1 MAEPDFEAQ
10 LTRLYSE
17 APSFPDAELFAAHV
31 GASLDR
37 GWAMRR
43 VLIGGAGVV
52 AGLIAAFQIVTTRFS
67 AELQTL
73 SHNGTRDLNA
83 DIDMA
88 MSKLTQITSTP
99 ASVEAL
105 WLAAGLALL
114 ALGFAVTRMMEDF

>member
-17 APSFPDAELFAAHV
+17 APSFPDAELFAAQV

-88 MSKLTQITSTP
+88 MSKLTQVTSTP

>member
-17 APSFPDAELFAAHV
+17 PPAFPDAELFTAQIA
-31 GASLDR
+31 ASLDR
-37 GWAMRR
+37 GWALRR

-52 AGLIAAFQIVTTRFS
+52 AGLIAAFQLVTTRFS
-67 AELQTL
+67 VELQAL
-73 SHNGTRDLNA
+73 SLNGTRDFNA
-83 DIDMA
+83 DVSMA
-88 MSKLTQITSTP
+88 LAKFEQVVSTP

-114 ALGFAVTRMMEDF
+114 ALGFAVTRAMEEF

>member
-17 APSFPDAELFAAHV
+17 APSFPDAELFAAQV

-83 DIDMA
+83 DIDVA

>member
-10 LTRLYSE
+10 LTRLYNE
-17 APSFPDAELFAAHV
+17 PPAFPDAELFAV
-31 GASLDR
+31 GIAASLDR
-37 GWAMRR
+37 GWALRR

-67 AELQTL
+67 AEIKAL
-73 SHNGTRDLNA
+73 SVSGTRDLNA
-83 DIDMA
+83 DVGIALD
-88 MSKLTQITSTP
+88 KVNQVVSTP

-114 ALGFAVTRMMEDF
+114 ALGFAVTRAMEEF

>member
-17 APSFPDAELFAAHV
+17 TPSFPDAELFAAQV

-43 VLIGGAGVV
+43 VLIGGAGVL

>member
-10 LTRLYSE
+10 LTRLYNE
-17 APSFPDAELFAAHV
+17 APSFPDAELFAAQV

>member
-17 APSFPDAELFAAHV
+17 PPAFPDAELFTARIA
-31 GASLDR
+31 ASLDR
-37 GWAMRR
+37 GWALRR

-67 AELQTL
+67 AEIKAL
-73 SHNGTRDLNA
+73 SVSGTRDLNA
-83 DIDMA
+83 DVGMA
-88 MSKLTQITSTP
+88 LDRFNQVVSTP

-114 ALGFAVTRMMEDF
+114 ALGFAVTRAMEEF